1 MKFVLVSNNLTSV
14 KNFRC
19 DLLLDIQKKGYEVHI
34 LAPDFL
40 NFIADK
46 DFLENR
52 GFILH
57 EIKLSRTGTNPIS
70 DFTTLLN
77 IYQILK
83 SIQADIVLSY
93 TIKPVIYGTIA
104 AHLAQ
109 VPKKFALISGL
120 GFAFQDH
127 ADAKKSGLVTQII
140 NNLYKMAL
148 KKTTKVFFQNT
159 DDQALL
165 TKLGILT
172 SNIPSVVV
180 NGSGVNTEYY
190 YHAPLN
196 KNENGQFQISFLMV
210 ARLLKDKGIREY
222 FEAAKI
228 VKQQYPD
235 VIFNLAGGL
244 DENPTAISKDDLDIV
259 VNAKVINY
267 LGKLSDVRS
276 AILESNIFVL
286 PSYREGVPRS
296 TLEAMSM
303 GRSVITTNAPG
314 CKETVIDNKN
324 GFLVD
329 VQSVDGLVSAMLK
342 FVEHPELID
351 LMGLNSRNMAVNKY
365 DVVKVNDHMITEMQL

>member
-40 NFIADK
+40 NFTADK

-52 GFILH
+52 SFILH

-104 AHLAQ
+104 AHLAK

-127 ADAKKSGLVTQII
+127 ADAKKSGLITQII
-140 NNLYKMAL
+140 NNLYKIAL

-196 KNENGQFQISFLMV
+196 KHENGQFEISFLMV

-228 VKQQYPD
+228 IKKQYPE

-244 DENPTAISKDDLDIV
+244 DENPTAISKDDLDVV

-276 AILESNIFVL
+276 AIVQSNIFVL

-314 CKETVIDNKN
+314 CKETVVDNIN

-329 VQSVDGLVSAMLK
+329 VQSVDALVSAMLK
-342 FVEHPELID
+342 FIEHPELMNV
-351 LMGLNSRNMAVNKY
+351 MGLNSRNMAVDKY
-365 DVVKVNDHMITEMQL
+365 DVIKVNDHMITEMQL

>member
-40 NFIADK
+40 NFTADK

-104 AHLAQ
+104 AHLAK

-127 ADAKKSGLVTQII
+127 TDAKKSGLITQII
-140 NNLYKMAL
+140 NNLYKIAL

-196 KNENGQFQISFLMV
+196 KHENGQFEISFLMV

-228 VKQQYPD
+228 IKKQYPE

-244 DENPTAISKDDLDIV
+244 DENPTAISKDDLDVV

-276 AILESNIFVL
+276 AIVQSNIFVL

-314 CKETVIDNKN
+314 CKETVVDNIN

-329 VQSVDGLVSAMLK
+329 VQSVDALVSAMLK
-342 FVEHPELID
+342 FIEHPELMNV
-351 LMGLNSRNMAVNKY
+351 MGLNSRNMAVDKY
-365 DVVKVNDHMITEMQL
+365 DVIKVNDHMITEMQL

>member
-104 AHLAQ
+104 AYLAK

-196 KNENGQFQISFLMV
+196 KKENGQFQINFLMV

-314 CKETVIDNKN
+314 CKETVVDNKN

>member
-40 NFIADK
+40 NFTADK

-83 SIQADIVLSY
+83 IIQADIVLSY

-104 AHLAQ
+104 AHLAK

-127 ADAKKSGLVTQII
+127 ADAKKSGLITQII
-140 NNLYKMAL
+140 NNLYKIAL

-196 KNENGQFQISFLMV
+196 KHENGQFEISFLMV

-228 VKQQYPD
+228 IKKQYPE

-244 DENPTAISKDDLDIV
+244 DENPTAISKDDLDVV

-276 AILESNIFVL
+276 AIVQSNIFVL

-314 CKETVIDNKN
+314 CKETVVDNIN

-329 VQSVDGLVSAMLK
+329 VQSVDALVSAMLK
-342 FVEHPELID
+342 FIEHPELMNV
-351 LMGLNSRNMAVNKY
+351 MGLNSRNMAVDKY
-365 DVVKVNDHMITEMQL
+365 DVIKVNDHMITEMQL